1 MCSSDLCHGAGAAGA
16 KGYANLLDDDWLWGG
31 KLKDIETTIKHGIR
45 SSDANGHQGSMP
57 AFGRDGMLQRPDIE
71 AAADHVLRLANL
83 PVAPTAN
90 RERGAKAFA
99 ENCAACHG
107 DDGKGKRDIGAPNL
121 TDSVWLYG
129 SSRAVIIDGIV
140 NGRGAVMP
148 TWLGRLDEPTI
159 KALAVY
165 VYSLGGGEK

>member
-1 MCSSDLCHGAGAAGA
+1 MG
-16 KGYANLLDDDWLWGG
+16 GG

-90 RERGAKAFA
+90 RERGARAFA